1 MKKEEFVT
9 NFAVGDKLISVGL
22 DDYGQCYF
30 IEGAEDGEIKEE
42 SCGSYNT
49 DYKGYIEYRF
59 GEPAEHCKYYP
70 KENIFNS
77 EIPELK
83 DCDNRGTFGWC
94 DNCKYNDIKWYSH
107 KLLVEL
113 GIIDRRGNILEPFQN
128 YLEKRDDKS

>member
-30 IEGAEDGEIKEE
+30 IEWAEDGEIKEE

-70 KENIFNS
+70 KENIFNG
-77 EIPELK
+77 EIPQLK

-94 DNCKYNDIKWYSH
+94 DNCKYNDVKWYSH

-113 GIIDRRGNILEPFQN
+113 GIIDRRGNILEPFQD
-128 YLEKRDDKS
+128 YLEKCDDES

>member
-30 IEGAEDGEIKEE
+30 IEWAEDGEIKEE

-59 GEPAEHCKYYP
+59 GDP
-70 KENIFNS
+70 I
-77 EIPELK
+77 K
-83 DCDNRGTFGWC
+83 DCPYYSSNDLFSETLKNC
-94 DNCKYNDIKWYSH
+94 DNKNMFGYCDRCKFQDVKWWARNI
-107 KLLVEL
+107 LVEL
-113 GIIDRRGNILEPFQN
+113 GIIDRRGNILEPFQD
-128 YLEKRDDKS
+128 YLEKRDDES